1 VPSIVWADVA
11 MDFVEGFPR
20 INGKSVILTVV
31 DRFSKYGHFIPLG
44 HPYTAT
50 TVAKAFFDTV
60 VRLHGI
66 PCSIVS
72 DRDPVFTSQ
81 FWRELFRLAG
91 VKLHM
96 SSAFHPQS
104 DGQSEAANKV
114 ITMLLRCLSG
124 DRPREWLRWL
134 PWTEFCY
141 NSGFQSSLK
150 TSPFRVVYGR
160 DPPSVRSYT
169 LGEARLP
176 AVHQQLTERD
186 EFLAEI
192 RERLELAQQRY
203 KAYYDRNHRDAEYQV
218 GQWVWLRLLHRPV
231 ASLPAQGRGKL
242 GPKFF
247 GPFKIVDRVGDV
259 AYRLQ
264 LPPGARLHDVFHVG
278 LLKKY
283 CGEEPTEPGTLPPL
297 RHGRVCLQPEDVIKS
312 RLARGRTE
320 VLVRWAGQTAAN
332 ATWVELAE
340 FKQLYPSFKLA
351 DELVVQGGRDVMC
364 GIQYSRRVR
373 KENSKNAAP
382 AGHQSKRIK
391 ED

>member
-1 VPSIVWADVA
+1 VAGKVYVPHTSPSLPAILEAAQGAGHEGVAKTLQRLRLNFHVPGAQVVVQDFVRACATCQRNKSEHLHPAGLLQPLDVPSIVWADVA

-50 TVAKAFFDTV
+50 TVAKAFFDIV

-81 FWRELFRLAG
+81 FWRELFQLAG

-169 LGEARLP
+169 LGEARLR

-264 LPPGARLHDVFHVG
+264 LPSGACLHDVFHVG

-283 CGEEPTEPGTLPPL
+283 CSEEPPESGALPPL
-297 RHGRVCLQPEDVIKS
+297 QHDRVCLQPEDVIKS
-312 RLARGRTE
+312 
-320 VLVRWAGQTAAN
+320 
-332 ATWVELAE
+332 
-340 FKQLYPSFKLA
+340 
-351 DELVVQGGRDVMC
+351 
-364 GIQYSRRVR
+364 
-373 KENSKNAAP
+373 
-382 AGHQSKRIK
+382 
-391 ED
+391 

>member
-1 VPSIVWADVA
+1 VA
-11 MDFVEGFPR
+11 MDIMEGFPH
-20 INGKSVILTVV
+20 INGKSVILTVI

-50 TVAKAFFDTV
+50 TVAKDFFDTV
-60 VRLHGI
+60 VHLHGI

-72 DRDPVFTSQ
+72 DRDPAFTSQ
-81 FWRELFRLAG
+81 FWCELFRLAS

-104 DGQSEAANKV
+104 NGQFEAANKV
-114 ITMLLRCLSG
+114 ITMLLRCLSD
-124 DRPREWLRWL
+124 DRPREWLRWI

-160 DPPSVRSYT
+160 DPPSVRTYT
-169 LGEARLP
+169 PGEAHLP
-176 AVHQQLTERD
+176 TIHQQLTERD

-192 RERLELAQQRY
+192 QERLELAQQRY
-203 KAYYDRNHRDAEYQV
+203 NAYYDRNHRDVEYQV
-218 GQWVWLRLLHRPV
+218 GQWVWLRLLHRHV

-247 GPFKIVDRVGDV
+247 GAFKIVDRVGNV

-264 LPPGARLHDVFHVG
+264 LSPGVRLHDVFHVG

-283 CGEEPTEPGTLPPL
+283 CSEEPPESGALPPL
-297 RHGRVCLQPEDVIKS
+297 QHDRVCLQPEDVIKS
-312 RLARGRTE
+312 
-320 VLVRWAGQTAAN
+320 
-332 ATWVELAE
+332 
-340 FKQLYPSFKLA
+340 
-351 DELVVQGGRDVMC
+351 
-364 GIQYSRRVR
+364 
-373 KENSKNAAP
+373 
-382 AGHQSKRIK
+382 
-391 ED
+391 